1 MPRARTFFALESI
14 EAARISSKMSVT
26 QWVIIDMSIYSK
38 RAAFTLVELL
48 VVIAIIGILV
58 GLLLPAVQA
67 AREAAR
73 RMQCSNNVRQLGL
86 ATHNY
91 ESAYNRL
98 PSGWVSNGL
107 SGEPGWG
114 WSAALLPFM
123 EGSNVA
129 NKIDWR
135 IAIEEA
141 IHDEVRTTVIP
152 SFLCPSDPF
161 ANVFEIGESD
171 GSHTHKHTYSL
182 SLPTVDDGD
191 KLFAIAKSNYVAM
204 FGTFELEDA
213 PYQGDGM
220 YYGNSRTKFRDVTDG
235 LSNTIMVGE
244 RSGQLGGSIWH
255 GNIPEAA
262 ESFSR
267 IVGVADHAPN
277 SPAGHFED
285 FRSYH
290 TGGANFMRADGS
302 VQWLPETIDEEVYRA
317 MATRSGGEALSYTE

>member
-1 MPRARTFFALESI
+1 LNLVSFSSQSSLGFFMRSSI
-14 EAARISSKMSVT
+14 NR
-26 QWVIIDMSIYSK
+26 
-38 RAAFTLVELL
+38 RGFTLVELL

-73 RMQCSNNVRQLGL
+73 RMQCSNNIRQLGL

-91 ESAYNRL
+91 ESAYKRL
-98 PSGWVSNGL
+98 PSGWVSNANL

-114 WSAALLPFM
+114 WAAALLPFM
-123 EGSNVA
+123 EGNTVA
-129 NKIDWR
+129 NRIDWR

-141 IHDEVRTTVIP
+141 IHDDVRVTVIP
-152 SFLCPSDPF
+152 TFVCPSDPYD
-161 ANVFEIGESD
+161 NIFEIAEGSD
-171 GSHTHKHTYSL
+171 GHTHRPRS
-182 SLPTVDDGD
+182 SAGEGSMDDGE
-191 KLFAIAKSNYVAM
+191 KLFRIAKSNYVAM

-213 PYQGDGM
+213 PYNGDGM
-220 YYGNSRTKFRDVTDG
+220 FYGNSRMKFRDVTDG

-262 ESFSR
+262 ESFAR

-277 SPAGHFED
+277 SPEGHAED

-290 TGGANFMRADGS
+290 SGGVNFLRADGS
-302 VQWLPETIDEEVYRA
+302 VQWLPDSIDQVVYRA
-317 MATRSGGEALSYTE
+317 MATRNGGEVQSYND

>member
-1 MPRARTFFALESI
+1 
-14 EAARISSKMSVT
+14 MSEF
-26 QWVIIDMSIYSK
+26 
-38 RAAFTLVELL
+38 RNRRAFTLVELL

-73 RMQCSNNVRQLGL
+73 RMQCSNNLRQLGL

-91 ESAYNRL
+91 ESAYGRL
-98 PSGWVSNGL
+98 PSGWVSNGV

-114 WSAALLPFM
+114 WSAALLSFM
-123 EGSNVA
+123 EGSTITSR
-129 NKIDWR
+129 IDWR
-135 IAIEEA
+135 IAIEES
-141 IHDEVRTTVIP
+141 IHDQVRVAVVP
-152 SFLCPSDPF
+152 SFICPSDPL
-161 ANVFEIGESD
+161 ANVFEIAEDD
-171 GSHTHKHTYSL
+171 GGHTHRTLTYGTESI
-182 SLPTVDDGD
+182 DEGD
-191 KLFAIAKSNYVAM
+191 KLFQISKSNYIAM

-213 PYQGDGM
+213 PYRGDGM
-220 YYGNSRTKFRDVTDG
+220 YFGNSKIKFRDVTDG

-262 ESFSR
+262 ESQAR

-277 SPAGHFED
+277 SPSGHFED

-302 VQWLPETIDEEVYRA
+302 VQWLPDTIEENVYRA
-317 MATRSGGEALSYTE
+317 MATRSGGEALSYVD

>member
-1 MPRARTFFALESI
+1 MNIFKRT
-14 EAARISSKMSVT
+14 
-26 QWVIIDMSIYSK
+26 
-38 RAAFTLVELL
+38 AFTLVELL

-73 RMQCSNNVRQLGL
+73 RIQCSNNVRQLGL

-91 ESAYNRL
+91 ESVYGRL
-98 PSGWVSNGL
+98 PSGWVSNGT

-123 EGSNVA
+123 EGTNVA

-135 IAIEEA
+135 VEIANG
-141 IHDEVRTTVIP
+141 IHAEVRTSVIP
-152 SFLCPSDPF
+152 TFICPSDGGP
-161 ANVFEIGESD
+161 NIFEIGEES
-171 GSHTHKHTYSL
+171 GSGPL
-182 SLPTVDDGD
+182 VDDGP
-191 KLFAIAKSNYVAM
+191 KLFRISKSNYVGV

-213 PYQGDGM
+213 PYKGDGM
-220 YYGNSRTKFRDVTDG
+220 YYGNSRIKFRDVTDG

-244 RSGQLGGSIWH
+244 RSGQLGNSLWQ

-262 ESFSR
+262 ESGAR
-267 IVGVADHAPN
+267 VVGVADHVPN

-290 TGGANFMRADGS
+290 TGGANFSRADGS
-302 VQWLPETIDEEVYRA
+302 VQWLPQTIDEVIYKA
-317 MATRSGGEALSYTE
+317 MATRSGGETETYSD

>member
-1 MPRARTFFALESI
+1 
-14 EAARISSKMSVT
+14 MSEF
-26 QWVIIDMSIYSK
+26 
-38 RAAFTLVELL
+38 RNRRAFTLVELL

-67 AREAAR
+67 ARESAR
-73 RMQCSNNVRQLGL
+73 RMQCSNNLRQLGL

-91 ESAYNRL
+91 ESAYGRL

-114 WSAALLPFM
+114 WSAALLSFM
-123 EGSNVA
+123 EGSTIA
-129 NKIDWR
+129 NRIDWR
-135 IAIEEA
+135 VAIEDSM
-141 IHDEVRTTVIP
+141 HDQIRVAVIP
-152 SFLCPSDPF
+152 TFVCPSDPF
-161 ANVFEIGESD
+161 ANVFEIAEDHG
-171 GSHTHKHTYSL
+171 GHTHLRAIYGTES
-182 SLPTVDDGD
+182 VDDGD
-191 KLFAIAKSNYVAM
+191 KLFPISKSNYIAM

-213 PYQGDGM
+213 PFRGDGI
-220 YYGNSRTKFRDVTDG
+220 YFGNSKIKFRDVTDG
-235 LSNTIMVGE
+235 LSNTIMGGE

-262 ESFSR
+262 ESQAR

-277 SPAGHFED
+277 SPSGHFED

-302 VQWLPETIDEEVYRA
+302 VQWLPATIDENVYRA
-317 MATRSGGEALSYTE
+317 MATRSGGEAISYVD

>member
-1 MPRARTFFALESI
+1 MKSRRG
-14 EAARISSKMSVT
+14 
-26 QWVIIDMSIYSK
+26 
-38 RAAFTLVELL
+38 FTLVELL

-73 RMQCSNNVRQLGL
+73 RMQCSNNMKQLGL

-91 ESAYNRL
+91 ESTYKRL

-123 EGSNVA
+123 EGSNLA
-129 NKIDWR
+129 NRIDWR
-135 IAIEEA
+135 LAIEEA
-141 IHDEVRTTVIP
+141 THDDVRVSVVPT
-152 SFLCPSDPF
+152 FLCPSDPAPNIF
-161 ANVFEIGESD
+161 GIAEGDGHGHEHES
-171 GSHTHKHTYSL
+171 SI
-182 SLPTVDDGD
+182 DDGEI
-191 KLFAIAKSNYVAM
+191 LFRISKSNYVGM

-213 PYQGDGM
+213 PYNGDGM
-220 YYGNSRTKFRDVTDG
+220 YYGNSRIKFRDVTDG

-244 RSGQLGGSIWH
+244 RSGQLGSSLWQ
-255 GNIPEAA
+255 GNIPEASEPHA
-262 ESFSR
+262 R

-290 TGGANFMRADGS
+290 TGGANFGRADGS
-302 VQWLPETIDEEVYRA
+302 VQWLPETIDEVVYKA
-317 MATRSGGEALSYTE
+317 MATRRGGEVAAYND